1 MCKVLSKMMR
11 TIQKEMNRGMRFFLY
26 LKILALGGNR
36 RINSFNGVEQEE
48 RFA

>member
-11 TIQKEMNRGMRFFLY
+11 TIQKGMRFFLY

-36 RINSFNGVEQEE
+36 SINSFNGVDQEE
-48 RFA
+48 RFK